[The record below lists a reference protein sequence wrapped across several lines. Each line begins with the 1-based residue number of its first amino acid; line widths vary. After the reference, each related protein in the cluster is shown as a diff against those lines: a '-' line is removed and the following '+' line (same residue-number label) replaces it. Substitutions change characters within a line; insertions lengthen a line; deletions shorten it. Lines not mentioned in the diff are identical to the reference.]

1 MANIGH
7 IGGLQQ
13 KCAYIGVCSKKKWL
27 RPFLRPK
34 NTSIFFPFF
43 CVSGPISCGE
53 FTFFFLFYPKDKK
66 KSAKRWG
73 PSTHHPRINRVF
85 FVYLRPSGNNPKK
98 DQKGDPQ
105 GDPLRQVLLRGI
117 NRVFFV
123 YLRPSG
129 NNPKKDQKGDPQG
142 DPLRQVLL
150 RGIKRISTTVKCISS
165 KNFYYS
171 L

>member
-34 NTSIFFPFF
+34 NTSIFFPCFF
-43 CVSGPISCGE
+43 FVCPVKFPVGSLR
-53 FTFFFLFYPKDKK
+53 FFLFYPKDKK

-117 NRVFFV
+117 
-123 YLRPSG
+123 
-129 NNPKKDQKGDPQG
+129 
-142 DPLRQVLL
+142 
-150 RGIKRISTTVKCISS
+150 KRISTTVKCISS